1 MILLKHGHVVDPSQ
15 ELDKV
20 ADILIAEGRIQA
32 VGENLDAVGAQ
43 VVDLTGM
50 VVMPGLIDMHVHL
63 REPGREDK
71 ETVLTGT
78 QAAVHGGFTSIA
90 CMPNTTPVADNEA
103 VIESVL
109 YKAGKAGLADVY
121 PIACITKGQKG
132 EELTEMLLLHQAG
145 AVAFSDDGRTVQH
158 SGVMR
163 RAMDYSKALNGLL
176 ISHCEDEDLLGSGVM
191 NEGIVSTEL
200 GLGGIPNAVEDLIIA
215 RDLML
220 AKLTGCRIHIAH
232 VSTAGGVELIKKA
245 KEEGVRVTAETTPHH
260 LCLTDEAVRG
270 YDTNTKV
277 NPPLRTEADR
287 QAVFQGLKQG
297 IIDCISTDHA
307 PHTAQ
312 EKEVEYIYAANGI
325 SGLETAVPL
334 IWSNFVMKDQLT
346 PLEMVRAMSKR
357 PAEILGI
364 ERGTLMQ
371 GAVADITILDPK
383 TEKAVDKRKFY
394 SKGKNTPFAGQ
405 QLCGWPV
412 MVLKNGRIVLENG
425 VLCEKE

>member
-15 ELDKV
+15 DLDQV

-32 VGENLDAVGAQ
+32 VGENLDAADAR

-103 VIESVL
+103 VIESIL
-109 YKAGKAGLADVY
+109 YKAGKANLADVY

-132 EELTEMLLLHQAG
+132 EEITEMLLLHQAG
-145 AVAFSDDGRTVQH
+145 AIAFSDDGRTVQH

-287 QAVFQGLKQG
+287 EAVFQGLKQG

-325 SGLETAVPL
+325 SGLETSVPL
-334 IWSNFVMKDQLT
+334 IWSNFVMKGQLT

-364 ERGTLMQ
+364 ERGTLAQ

-383 TEKAVDKRKFY
+383 AEKIVDKREFY
-394 SKGKNTPFAGQ
+394 SKGKNTPFEGQ
-405 QLCGWPV
+405 RLCGWPV